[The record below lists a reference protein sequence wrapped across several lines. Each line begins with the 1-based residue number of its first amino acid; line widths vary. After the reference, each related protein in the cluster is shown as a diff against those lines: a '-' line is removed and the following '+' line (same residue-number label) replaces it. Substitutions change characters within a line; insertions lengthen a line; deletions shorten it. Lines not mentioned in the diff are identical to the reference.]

1 MQIKQLD
8 HLNLDVKNLAES
20 VAWYHRVFGF
30 AAVESG
36 VYQGHPWTIVRAGD
50 AMLAMYERP
59 EAGFPSRD
67 WESRKELGINHFAL
81 RITDEHAWRQTIRR
95 EGIELV
101 HGEEIHW
108 PHSTSWYIVDPNGYD
123 IEVVRWKQDTVRFAA

>member
-20 VAWYHRVFGF
+20 EAWYQRVFGF
-30 AAVESG
+30 EAVERG
-36 VYQGHPWTIVRAGD
+36 VYQGHPWTIIRAGD

-59 EAGFPSRD
+59 DAGAPPRD

-81 RITDEHAWRQTIRR
+81 RITDAYTWRQIIQK

-101 HGEEIHW
+101 HGEEIRW

-123 IEVVRWKQDTVRFAA
+123 IEVVSWKHDTVRFVA